1 VNQRLGK
8 LVSANGCDG
17 HQAPKYKKWFKAI
30 SLSPCP
36 YRRPCPLTPPR
47 HLADALNHGAL
58 GGAADPWSPTPSH
71 RSSTV
76 AADTSPSCL
85 IPLPLPC
92 VACPFQCALLEC
104 RHSTSPCRPAPVASP
119 TMETRTDARTHRWM
133 CVVRCVRRCSCVL
146 QIMMW
151 LGVRN

>member
-85 IPLPLPC
+85 IPPPCLALPAPSNAPSSNAATRHPPADLPLWLPRRWRRGPMQGPT
-92 VACPFQCALLEC
+92 AGCASSAAFADVHVSC
-104 RHSTSPCRPAPVASP
+104 R
-119 TMETRTDARTHRWM
+119 
-133 CVVRCVRRCSCVL
+133 L
-146 QIMMW
+146 
-151 LGVRN
+151 